1 MMDLLAL
8 GRSGVLAFQQALN
21 ATGDNV
27 ANADTPGFVRRRAV
41 LSTLPAGRGGPLER
55 TPMAGAGV
63 RAAGVVRDVDAL
75 KANAARVAGGDQARM
90 AARLDWLERLESLAT
105 AADVAGRVAAFF
117 DAGTALAAA
126 PTQAAARGAFLAAA
140 DAAAGGFNALGRDLD
155 GLEQDIRAEAALSA
169 RRVNDLAAALAQ
181 VNEQLRRGD
190 PGDAAANGAMDNRD
204 RLLAD
209 LAGEVRISISEGPR
223 GAVTVKLGVGP
234 SAVELVPY
242 AGNPARIGVAADGQT
257 VLLNPEFAPEP
268 LRLPASG
275 RLAGLLEATGQII
288 RAREALDG
296 QASQFAGL
304 INDWHATGVDAN
316 GQPGTALFATISVR
330 TTVGKA
336 NAGHAPVDVELADG
350 AVPDASGYRLIAD
363 GTGFTLARGDGSA
376 SVSGPGPLLLDGLTV
391 RIGAGAALGD
401 QWTVQPLAGA
411 QGLSARALATAQ
423 VAAAA
428 RWQVDGPPG
437 AASTSGAASLPGI
450 SDDAAALALPGGNTT
465 PPPWRIM
472 VMAGGQAEIR
482 DASGVNLLAIVPA
495 DGSLIEGPGLRFS
508 VPADAAAGSVFRI
521 APTPPGAQDNR
532 GALALAT
539 RRNQPGPAG
548 TIEAQLDAEL
558 AGIGSQVA
566 NTRRL
571 EAAAAALKEDA
582 ARANDAVSGVDLE
595 REAAELTRL
604 QAAYRAN
611 AQVIG
616 VARDLLDQ
624 ILGISR

>member
-27 ANADTPGFVRRRAV
+27 ANADTPGYVRRRAV

-55 TPMAGAGV
+55 LTPSGAGV
-63 RAAGVVRDVDAL
+63 RTAAVVRDVDAL
-75 KANAARVAGGDQARM
+75 KANAARVASGDQARM
-90 AARLDWLERLESLAT
+90 GARLDWLERLESLAT
-105 AADVAGRVAAFF
+105 AADVAGQVGAFF

-190 PGDAAANGAMDNRD
+190 PGDTAANGAMDNRD

-234 SAVELVPY
+234 AAVELVPY

-257 VLLNPEFAPEP
+257 VRLNPEFAPEP

-275 RLAGLLEATGQII
+275 RLAGLLEANGQII
-288 RAREALDG
+288 RARAALDG

-304 INDWHATGVDAN
+304 INDWHTQGMDAN
-316 GQPGTALFATISVR
+316 GQPGTALFATTSVR

-336 NAGHAPVDVELADG
+336 NAGNAPVDVELADG

-363 GTGFTLARGDGSA
+363 AAGFTLTRGDGSA

-391 RIGAGAALGD
+391 RIGAGAAVGD
-401 QWTVQPLAGA
+401 QWQMEPLTGA
-411 QGLSARALATAQ
+411 QGLSLRPLIPAQ
-423 VAAAA
+423 VAAAG
-428 RWQVDGPPG
+428 RWQVDGPQG
-437 AASTSGAASLPGI
+437 ANSLPAISDDVTALSLPGG
-450 SDDAAALALPGGNTT
+450 DTT
-465 PPPWRIM
+465 PPPWRITIL
-472 VMAGGQAEIR
+472 AGGLAEIR
-482 DASGVNLLAIVPA
+482 DPSGINLLAMVPA
-495 DGSLIEGPGLRFS
+495 DGSLIEGPGVRFS
-508 VPADAAAGSVFRI
+508 VPAGAAVGSVFRI
-521 APTPPGAQDNR
+521 APTPPGSQDNR
-532 GALALAT
+532 GALALAA
-539 RRNQPGPAG
+539 RRSQPGPAG
-548 TIEAQLDAEL
+548 TIEAQLDTEL

-571 EAAAAALKEDA
+571 KAAAAALKDDT

-624 ILGISR
+624 ILGITR

>member
-8 GRSGVLAFQQALN
+8 GRSGVLAFQRALN

-41 LSTLPAGRGGPLER
+41 LSTLPAGRGGALER
-55 TPMAGAGV
+55 APMAGAGV
-63 RAAGVVRDVDAL
+63 RAAAVVRDVDAL
-75 KANAARVAGGDQARM
+75 TANAARIASGDQARM
-90 AARLDWLERLESLAT
+90 GARLDWLERLEALAT
-105 AADVAGRVAAFF
+105 SADVAGQVGALF

-140 DAAAGGFNALGRDLD
+140 DAAASAFSGLGRDLD

-169 RRVNDLAAALAQ
+169 RRVNDLTAALAR

-190 PGDAAANGAMDNRD
+190 DGDAASNGLMDNRD

-209 LAGEVRISISEGPR
+209 LADEVRISISEGPR
-223 GAVTVKLGVGP
+223 GAVTVKLGSGP

-242 AGNPARIGVAADGQT
+242 AGNPARIGVAPDGQT

-275 RLAGLLEATGQII
+275 RLAGLLEASGQII
-288 RAREALDG
+288 RARAALDG

-304 INDWHATGVDAN
+304 INDWHTQGIDAN
-316 GQPGTALFATISVR
+316 GQPGTALFATTSVR
-330 TTVGKA
+330 ATVGKA
-336 NAGHAPVDVELADG
+336 NAGNAPLDVELADG
-350 AVPDASGYRLIAD
+350 AVPDPSGYRLIAE
-363 GTGFTLARGDGSA
+363 GGGLTLSRGDGSA
-376 SVSGPGPLLLDGLTV
+376 SVSGPGPLLLDGLTL
-391 RIGAGAALGD
+391 RIGAGAAVGD
-401 QWTVQPLAGA
+401 QWTIAPLAGA
-411 QGLSARALATAQ
+411 QGLALRPLIPAQ
-423 VAAAA
+423 VAAAG

-437 AASTSGAASLPGI
+437 AASLPLI
-450 SDDAAALALPGGNTT
+450 SDDATALALPGGDST
-465 PPPWRIM
+465 PPPWRIT
-472 VMAGGQAEIR
+472 VIAGGLAEIR
-482 DASGVNLLAIVPA
+482 DAAGVNLLATVPA
-495 DGSLIEGPGLRFS
+495 DASPIEGPGLRFS
-508 VPADAAAGSVFRI
+508 VPAGAAVGSSFRI
-521 APTPPGAQDNR
+521 APTPAGAQDNR
-532 GALALAT
+532 GALALAA
-539 RRNQPGPAG
+539 RRSQPGPAG

-566 NTRRL
+566 NSRRL
-571 EAAAAALKEDA
+571 EAAAAALKEDT

-624 ILGISR
+624 ILGITR